1 MVLFIILAILFL
13 AIHDQKKDY
22 LNRKNHLPKRKV
34 RGGNETGARRGKI
47 APERRDNREEIA
59 FGIINYPRK
68 CENGKDINEERGD
81 DGGKESQTSDGKESE

>member
-47 APERRDNREEIA
+47 APERRDTVRRSLL
-59 FGIINYPRK
+59 GSLIILESART
-68 CENGKDINEERGD
+68 GKI
-81 DGGKESQTSDGKESE
+81 